1 MRNVQFL
8 LELFKQV
15 EDFSDRDFSL
25 NLEPVEAVEV
35 FDDLVRPEVLVD
47 ELDYPLPVLFRHSEL
62 HKLLNEDTLSLELQE
77 DRRSVTIFS
86 QMLFEMFE
94 VELHQN

>member
-1 MRNVQFL
+1 MGDVQL
-8 LELFKQV
+8 LLVLFEQV
-15 EDFSDRDFSL
+15 EHFSDRNSRL
-25 NLEPVEAVEV
+25 NLESVEAVEV
-35 FDDLVRPEVLVD
+35 FDYLVRPEVLVD
-47 ELDYPLPVLFRHSEL
+47 ELSYPLPVLFRHSEL